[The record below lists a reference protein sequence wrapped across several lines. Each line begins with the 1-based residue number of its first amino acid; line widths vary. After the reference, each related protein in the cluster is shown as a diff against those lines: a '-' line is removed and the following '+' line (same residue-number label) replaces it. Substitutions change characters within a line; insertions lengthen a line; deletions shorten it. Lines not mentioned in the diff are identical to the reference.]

1 MINAR
6 NLVRVERERER
17 ESCSLKTIVVLAYI
31 NKKIRL
37 QISKLYIIYREIKVD
52 MLLIH
57 RQTVF

>member
-6 NLVRVERERER
+6 SLGRVERERER
-17 ESCSLKTIVVLAYI
+17 ESYSLKTIVVLAYI